1 MRFFRVLIASLL
13 VVVILAGGAAAIAWH
28 NQERLIQLV
37 LSRIHAETGYNI
49 VPAGARLA
57 LRSHLVVVLEKPRI
71 YLNGTE
77 VAQVDDLRA
86 VIGIHAIFSTN
97 GLPLYAIALDRPRVR
112 IPAGLAGVTAH
123 GFPKPD
129 VAVADKLKWAL
140 DAVSDVAQR
149 IEIVD
154 AALIDVDGAPLIDKL
169 TLTAYRQHRGLGHWP
184 WMVNF
189 EAAWNHAPFAGVNVS
204 GRLRLGKSVTR
215 NAAHFAIPSGSTV
228 SSAAAIASSAATA
241 PNDTT
246 APSAAAAPSAVT
258 PPMVAPRPAPPTAL
272 EMVSS
277 GSLTFSGL
285 ELAPFRGP
293 YGIKLAGQI
302 SGSMNYGLRQDGE
315 LFADTISSGKQ
326 LVLSGKPFTA
336 PIALND
342 ATLHAAYKA
351 STERLEVKEFTLT
364 QNGSVLVTGGGS
376 VDHPYDDAR
385 TVAFHAEGL
394 QISLM
399 QAVAWSRMLRAI
411 PPPVVSLANQ
421 ITAGRAELSEVVFN
435 PTTAVKDWSA
445 RTLRENLSVR
455 ATIDAAGFAPPAN
468 LKLPPIGD
476 ANLVLQYADGH
487 LIFTHGSAS
496 IGRSEVAGISGEVG
510 LNHAPE
516 AISYKL
522 SGSGGLDLGELYPA
536 LAQVLTTNVPK
547 FAAKITAISGT
558 SAFNF
563 RAVDKIANLQWSAP
577 VVYALKFS
585 PEHVEFAI
593 KGAPS
598 PIAIKAG
605 TIEVIPGAVTINQ
618 MVVAPTMLQ
627 SGNAV
632 LNGTIV
638 AERSHPIFQDFTAD
652 LHEIRVETWLPLIL
666 KPKQF
671 GVEGAVGGRLTAQS
685 NERAPGFPTITGKL
699 TMGPGDLNLGFLR
712 SPIAASSMTVLL
724 DGKGLKLDLPS
735 GQLEGHPVSLT
746 IVLADFDHPVVELN
760 ARNSFLDFEVMKFI
774 RMPWS
779 PKTPVEMFDLAIRG
793 HIEADHALFGKLPLA
808 NVNTDFDRMNGE
820 WHVKDLTARALDGD
834 VRVDLAGRSGTDNH
848 IRIKSR
854 IDGMDAG
861 ALCLL
866 MGESKPALTGRLNAT
881 ADLTGDTDVDF
892 FASLG
897 GILGVQVQKGTLNR
911 LALVTRVL
919 SFIDLKN
926 WLTAKLPDPR
936 VAGIP
941 FDTLTA
947 TLNGAA
953 GDFNT
958 QDLQLSGPVM
968 EIRARGDVRLSD
980 STVNLEISLIPFDTV
995 DWLVRKIPIIGSNLS
1010 GGSKGLLA
1018 AYFHVS
1024 GPISNPT
1031 VRPKP
1036 ITSVAEFV
1044 AKTLSLPINI
1054 IRPNTINP

>member
-1 MRFFRVLIASLL
+1 MKFLRILIASLM
-13 VVVILAGGAAAIAWH
+13 VFVIVAGGAAAIAWH
-28 NQERLIQLV
+28 NQERLINLV

-71 YLNGTE
+71 YLNGAE

-112 IPAGLAGVTAH
+112 IPAGLAGVTPH

-129 VAVADKLKWAL
+129 VAVADKLKWVL

-154 AALIDVDGAPLIDKL
+154 AALIDVDGSPLIDKL
-169 TLTAYRQHRGLGHWP
+169 TLTAYRQHRGFGHWP

-204 GRLRLGKSVTR
+204 GRLRLGKSGNR
-215 NAAHFAIPSGSTV
+215 NGANLAVPSGSISGSSPTIT
-228 SSAAAIASSAATA
+228 SSATAAPSV
-241 PNDTT
+241 T
-246 APSAAAAPSAVT
+246 APSKAAL
-258 PPMVAPRPAPPTAL
+258 PPPPPTAL

-277 GSLTFSGL
+277 GSLSFSGL
-285 ELAPFRGP
+285 ELAPFQGP
-293 YGIKLAGQI
+293 YGIKLTGRL

-326 LVLSGKPFTA
+326 LVLNGKPFTA
-336 PIALND
+336 PIALPD

-364 QNGSVLVTGGGS
+364 QKGTVLVTGGGS

-385 TVAFHAEGL
+385 TAAFHLEGL

-399 QAVAWSRMLRAI
+399 QAVAWSRVLRAI
-411 PPPVVSLANQ
+411 PPSVLSLANQ
-421 ITAGRAELSEVVFN
+421 ITAGRAEFSEVVFN
-435 PTTAVKDWSA
+435 PTTPVKDWSA
-445 RTLRENLSVR
+445 RTLRESLSVH
-455 ATIDAAGFAPPAN
+455 ATIDAAGFSPPAS
-468 LKLPPIGD
+468 LKLPPIQN
-476 ANLVLQYADGH
+476 ANLALQYADGH
-487 LIFTHGSAS
+487 LIFTDGSAS
-496 IGRSEVAGISGEVG
+496 VGRSEVSGISGQIG
-510 LNHAPE
+510 INHAPE

-522 SGSGGLDLGELYPA
+522 SGTGGLDLGELYPA
-536 LAQVLTTNVPK
+536 LAQVLADNAPK
-547 FAAKITAISGT
+547 FAARITAISGT
-558 SAFNF
+558 SVFNF
-563 RAVDKIANLQWSAP
+563 HAVDKISNLQWSAP

-585 PEHVEFAI
+585 PEHVEFTI

-605 TIEVIPGAVTINQ
+605 TVEVIPSAVTINQ
-618 MVVAPTMLQ
+618 MVVAPTMPQ

-632 LNGTIV
+632 LNGTLITDQ
-638 AERSHPIFQDFTAD
+638 SHPIFQDFTAD

-671 GVEGAVGGRLTAQS
+671 GVDGAVGGRLTAQS
-685 NERAPGFPTITGKL
+685 NERAPGFPTVTGKL
-699 TMGPGDLNLGFLR
+699 TMGPGDLHLGFLR

-724 DGKGLKLDLPS
+724 DGKGMKLDLPS

-746 IVLADFDHPVVELN
+746 IALADFDHPVVELN

-793 HIEADHALFGKLPLA
+793 HIEADHAVFGKLPLA

-834 VRVDLAGRSGTDNH
+834 VRVDLAGRSGADNH

-866 MGESKPALTGRLNAT
+866 AGESKPALTGRLNAT

-911 LALVTRVL
+911 LALMTRVL

-995 DWLVRKIPIIGSNLS
+995 DWLVRKIPIIGNNLS

-1024 GPISNPT
+1024 GPIGNPT